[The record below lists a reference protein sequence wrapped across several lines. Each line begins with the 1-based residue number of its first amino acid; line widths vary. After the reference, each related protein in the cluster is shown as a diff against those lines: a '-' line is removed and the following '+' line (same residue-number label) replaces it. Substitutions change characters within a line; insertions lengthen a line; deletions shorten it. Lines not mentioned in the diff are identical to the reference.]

1 MGGPLLLGKREAYA
15 TYLAS
20 GSWAALQDCREVS
33 LGYLEL
39 LGSLQTSAVRSVSL
53 TNQEIYQ

>member
-1 MGGPLLLGKREAYA
+1 MGGPLLLGKREA

-20 GSWAALQDCREVS
+20 GSWAVLWDCREVS

-39 LGSLQTSAVRSVSL
+39 L
-53 TNQEIYQ
+53 